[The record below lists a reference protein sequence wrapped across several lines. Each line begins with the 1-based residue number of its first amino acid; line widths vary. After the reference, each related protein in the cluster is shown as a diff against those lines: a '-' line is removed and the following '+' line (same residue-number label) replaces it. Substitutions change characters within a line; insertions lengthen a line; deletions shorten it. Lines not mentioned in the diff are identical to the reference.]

1 MPLPAKRE
9 EVAMSQMLSRALR
22 AAGQWLSELVEAF
35 PIPLEDILWL
45 ERCGQSVATN
55 GTLIRRIG
63 GPPGR

>member
-1 MPLPAKRE
+1 
-9 EVAMSQMLSRALR
+9 MSQMLSRALR

-35 PIPLEDILWL
+35 PIPIEDILWL

-63 GPPGR
+63 RPPGR